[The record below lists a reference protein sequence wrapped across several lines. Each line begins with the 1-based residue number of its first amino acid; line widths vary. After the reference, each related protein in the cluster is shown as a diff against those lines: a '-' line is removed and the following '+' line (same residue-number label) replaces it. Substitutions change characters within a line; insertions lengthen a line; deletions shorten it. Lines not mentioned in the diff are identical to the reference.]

1 MRTRTSRLLNI
12 IGINLLLLA
21 LYLNFIHED
30 NNTAP
35 QIPVKASAKQHT
47 TSKQNNDR
55 LTKAATAMGKKGTA
69 LN

>member
-1 MRTRTSRLLNI
+1 MKTRSSRLLNI
-12 IGINLLLLA
+12 FGINLLLLA

-35 QIPVKASAKQHT
+35 ELPVKRSTQQRT
-47 TSKQNNDR
+47 ISQQNNGP
-55 LTKAATAMGKKGTA
+55 ATNPATVMVKKGTA